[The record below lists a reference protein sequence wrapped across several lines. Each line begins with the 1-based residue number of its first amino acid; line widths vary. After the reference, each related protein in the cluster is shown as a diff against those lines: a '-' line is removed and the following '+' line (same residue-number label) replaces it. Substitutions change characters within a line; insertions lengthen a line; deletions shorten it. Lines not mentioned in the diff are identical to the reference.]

1 MPGSSVMVRK
11 RYRIYRY
18 LIASFIILFIAGA
31 VVSALLLNRN
41 EEGEKC
47 FVDIVLEDGESL
59 SGLSSYRLTLSS
71 GSGQTISFTL
81 SASLTATMRELD
93 EEGEWI
99 IEAEALNSSG
109 TVIGRGVSEAFLS
122 YGESASVNIL
132 LEKVSLE
139 SGSLT
144 LDIEGEGSYV
154 VRIYNGNLE
163 ESIDEVK
170 VEGPGKGSIALE
182 EGVYTFMILSSYN
195 NSTVLA
201 SEKFEIGNGEKIS
214 FSYITADDRS
224 LILTDASAS
233 ADGLDILLSEPVVRT
248 GDSLTLTA
256 EGGDERSSYEWYV
269 DGVKSS
275 FSSRSVVLD
284 GLTDTGEKKI
294 LVIERASSSGLV
306 RTASRNIKVHEKDYV
321 TKVGFVVIN
330 DEADQGYTMNFL
342 DSMDKAVSLLEDDG
356 YRVEIVAKKG
366 VTESDSAREAND
378 ELASDGCEIIFNN
391 SYGFEPYMLS
401 VADAHPDTLFVSI
414 TNSEGQSDR
423 RDNTYNAFAAIY
435 DGRYLTGVAAGM
447 KLNELIRE
455 GRIKED
461 EAVVGYVATYALGE
475 VVSGMTAYYLGVRS
489 VCPEA
494 TMLVFFVD
502 AWSDMT
508 LEEAAANSLIDS
520 GAVIISQHSDT
531 TAPAL
536 TAQKKGVFHT
546 GYNADMTAVAPLSSI
561 ISCRIDWTGYFYTF
575 IRNYLDGVEN
585 PSDWTGTLENGDV
598 VLTPLNESIAAPGTR
613 EALEKVKEALVN
625 GTLHVF
631 DTSSFTVNGE
641 VLTHMYAL
649 DTDGDYVPDS
659 GETVWD
665 GVFHESYPEYQ
676 SSPYFREV
684 IDGITWLNNPV
695 K

>member
-613 EALEKVKEALVN
+613 EALEKVKEVLVN

>member
-536 TAQKKGVFHT
+536 TAQKKVVFHT

>member
-1 MPGSSVMVRK
+1 MVRK
-11 RYRIYRY
+11 RYKIYRY
-18 LIASFIILFIAGA
+18 LIATFIILFIAA
-31 VVSALLLNRN
+31 AAVSAVILNN
-41 EEGEKC
+41 GDEKELC
-47 FVDIVLEDGESL
+47 AVDIIIESSIGCDGRENEVSFF
-59 SGLSSYRLTLSS
+59 RVMLSS
-71 GSGQTISFTL
+71 GDGQTTSFTL
-81 SASLTATMRELD
+81 PKDVTATTRNLSF
-93 EEGEWI
+93 EGEWKV
-99 IEAEALNSSG
+99 EVEALNSSG
-109 TVIGRGVSEAFLS
+109 SVIGRGGAKTILS
-122 YGESASVNIL
+122 SGETAVVFIP
-132 LEKVSLE
+132 LEKVPLE
-139 SGSLT
+139 IGSLSI
-144 LDIEGEGSYV
+144 DIEGEGSYV
-154 VRIYNGNLE
+154 IRIYNDNLE
-163 ESIDEVK
+163 KSIDEVK
-170 VEGPGKGSIALE
+170 IEGPGEDSIALE
-182 EGVYTFMILSSYN
+182 EGVYTFMILSKFN

-201 SEKFEIGNGEKIS
+201 SEKFEIREGEEVF
-214 FSYITADDRS
+214 FSYALSDEWS

-233 ADGLDILLSEPVVRT
+233 PDDLYITLSEPVVRR
-248 GDSLTLTA
+248 GDSPTLTL
-256 EGGDERSSYEWYV
+256 EGGEEKSSCEWFI
-269 DGVKSS
+269 DGVKSPFIS
-275 FSSRSVVLD
+275 HSIVLED
-284 GLTDTGEKKI
+284 LTETGEKKI
-294 LVIERASSSGLV
+294 LVVERDSSTGLV

-330 DEADQGYTMNFL
+330 DESDQGYTMNFL

-378 ELASDGCEIIFNN
+378 ELSSDGCEIIFNN

-414 TNSEGQSDR
+414 TNSESQSDG

-435 DGRYLTGVAAGM
+435 EGRYLTGVAAGM
-447 KLNELIRE
+447 KLNELISQ
-455 GRIKED
+455 GRIKKE

-489 VCPEA
+489 VCESA
-494 TMLVFFVD
+494 TMLVFFVES
-502 AWSDMT
+502 WSDTT
-508 LEEAAANSLIDS
+508 LEEAATNSLIDS

-536 TAQKKGVFHT
+536 TAQKKSVFHT

-585 PSDWTGTLENGDV
+585 PSDWAGTVEDGDV
-598 VLTPLNESIAAPGTR
+598 VLTPLNESIAAPGTK
-613 EALEKVKEALVN
+613 EALEDVTDAIVS

-659 GETVWD
+659 GEAVWD

-684 IDGITWLNNPV
+684 IDGITWLNNPG

>member
-1 MPGSSVMVRK
+1 MVRK

-18 LIASFIILFIAGA
+18 LIASFITLFIAGA
-31 VVSALLLNRN
+31 AVSAVILNNGDEN
-41 EEGEKC
+41 ETC
-47 FVDIVLEDGESL
+47 TLDIVIERSIDSDGREYEV
-59 SGLSSYRLTLSS
+59 SSFSLTLSS
-71 GSGQTISFTL
+71 GEGQTTTFTL
-81 SASLTATMRELD
+81 PKDVTATTRNLSF
-93 EEGEWI
+93 EGEWK
-99 IEAEALNSSG
+99 IEVEALNSSG

-182 EGVYTFMILSSYN
+182 EGVYTFMILSKFN

-201 SEKFEIGNGEKIS
+201 SEKFEIREGEEIF
-214 FSYITADDRS
+214 FSYVPSDDRS

-248 GDSLTLTA
+248 GESLTLTA
-256 EGGDERSSYEWYV
+256 DGADDESNCEWFI
-269 DGVKSS
+269 DGVKSPFIS
-275 FSSRSVVLD
+275 HSIVLED
-284 GLTDTGEKKI
+284 LTETGEKKI
-294 LVIERASSSGLV
+294 LVVERDSSTGLV

-330 DEADQGYTMNFL
+330 DESDQGYTMNFL
-342 DSMDKAVSLLEDDG
+342 DSMDKAAALLEEDG
-356 YRVEIVAKKG
+356 YRVKVVTKKG

-414 TNSEGQSDR
+414 TNSEGQSDG
-423 RDNTYNAFAAIY
+423 RDNTYNAYAAIY
-435 DGRYLTGVAAGM
+435 EGRYLTGVAAGM
-447 KLNELIRE
+447 KLNELIQE
-455 GRIKED
+455 GLIKED

-494 TMLVFFVD
+494 RMLVFFVD

-659 GETVWD
+659 GEAVWD

>member
-59 SGLSSYRLTLSS
+59 SGLSSYRLTFSS

-201 SEKFEIGNGEKIS
+201 SEKFEIRNGEKIS